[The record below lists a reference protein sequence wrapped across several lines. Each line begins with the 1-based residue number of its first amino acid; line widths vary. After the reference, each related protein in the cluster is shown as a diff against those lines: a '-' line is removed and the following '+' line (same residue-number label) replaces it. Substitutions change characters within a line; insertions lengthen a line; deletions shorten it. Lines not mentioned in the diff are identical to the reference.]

1 MKKANKRFLLT
12 ICAVTLSLCVTVG
25 VAFAYF
31 TDYEMARG
39 TAVVKLSGQTVIDEQ
54 FEDLDKVIT
63 ILNNGKGDVIV
74 RVGVYGPDEMNY
86 EFDSGDWYHSET
98 DGFWYYKH
106 VLHAKSDSSSG
117 KTSPLKVL
125 VEDIPVGE
133 ATAEMDITVV
143 HESLPLAAGDDGY
156 YIVPD
161 GWEKKVVP
169 VQ

>member
-1 MKKANKRFLLT
+1 MKKANKRFLLI

-31 TDYEMARG
+31 TDYEVARG
-39 TAVVKLSGQTVIDEQ
+39 TAAVNLSGQTVIDEH
-54 FEDLDKVIT
+54 FEDLNKVVT
-63 ILNNGKGDVIV
+63 ILNNGDGDVIV
-74 RVGVYGPDEMNY
+74 RVGIYGPDEMKY

-106 VLHAKSDSSSG
+106 VLPADSR
-117 KTSPLKVL
+117 TSPLKVI
-125 VEDIPVGE
+125 VKDIPVGE
-133 ATAEMDITVV
+133 ATADMDITVV

-161 GWEKKVVP
+161 GWEKVVP

>member
-1 MKKANKRFLLT
+1 MKKANKRFLLA

-63 ILNNGKGDVIV
+63 ILNNGEGDVIV
-74 RVGVYGPDEMNY
+74 RVGVYGPDEMKY

-98 DGFWYYKH
+98 DGFWYYMH
-106 VLHAKSDSSSG
+106 VLPADSR
-117 KTSPLKVL
+117 TSPLKVI
-125 VEDIPVGE
+125 VKDIPVGE
-133 ATAEMDITVV
+133 ATADMDITVV

-161 GWEKKVVP
+161 GWEKVVP

>member
-1 MKKANKRFLLT
+1 MKKANKRFLLA

-31 TDYEMARG
+31 TDYEIARG

-63 ILNNGKGDVIV
+63 ILNNGEGDVIV
-74 RVGVYGPDEMNY
+74 RVGVYGPDEMKY

-106 VLHAKSDSSSG
+106 VLHAGSS
-117 KTSPLKVL
+117 TSPLKVL
-125 VEDIPVGE
+125 VEGIPVGE

-161 GWEKKVVP
+161 GWEKVVP
-169 VQ
+169 VE

>member
-1 MKKANKRFLLT
+1 MKKANKRFLLA

-39 TAVVKLSGQTVIDEQ
+39 TAVVKLSGQTVINEE
-54 FEDLDKVIT
+54 FEDLDKVISV
-63 ILNNGKGDVIV
+63 LNNGEGDVIV
-74 RVGVYGPDEMNY
+74 RVGIYGPDEMKY
-86 EFDSGDWYHSET
+86 EFDRGDWYHSET

-106 VLHAKSDSSSG
+106 VLHAGSS
-117 KTSPLKVL
+117 TSPLKVL
-125 VEDIPVGE
+125 VEGIPVGE

-143 HESLPLAAGDDGY
+143 HESLPLAAGDDEY

-161 GWEKKVVP
+161 GWEKVVP
-169 VQ
+169 VE

>member
-54 FEDLDKVIT
+54 FEDLDKVISV
-63 ILNNGKGDVIV
+63 LNNGDGDVIV
-74 RVGVYGPDEMNY
+74 RVGIYGPDEMEY
-86 EFDSGDWYHSET
+86 KYDSGDWYHSKT

-106 VLHAKSDSSSG
+106 VLHAGSS
-117 KTSPLKVL
+117 TSPLKVL
-125 VEDIPVGE
+125 VEGIPVGE

-143 HESLPLAAGDDGY
+143 HESLPLAAGDDEY

-161 GWEKKVVP
+161 GWEKVVP
-169 VQ
+169 VE

>member
-54 FEDLDKVIT
+54 FEDLNKIVT
-63 ILNNGKGDVIV
+63 VLNNGDGDVIV
-74 RVGVYGPDEMNY
+74 RVGIYGPDEMEY
-86 EFDSGDWYHSET
+86 KYDSGDWYHSKT

-106 VLHAKSDSSSG
+106 VLHAGSS
-117 KTSPLKVL
+117 TSPLKVL
-125 VEDIPVGE
+125 VEGIPVGE

-143 HESLPLAAGDDGY
+143 HESLPLAAGDDEY

-161 GWEKKVVP
+161 GWEKVVP
-169 VQ
+169 VE

>member
-1 MKKANKRFLLT
+1 MKKANKRFLLA

-63 ILNNGKGDVIV
+63 ILNNGEGDVIV
-74 RVGVYGPDEMNY
+74 RVGIYGPDEMKY
-86 EFDSGDWYHSET
+86 KFDSGDWYHSKT

-106 VLHAKSDSSSG
+106 VLHAGSS
-117 KTSPLKVL
+117 TSPLKVL
-125 VEDIPVGE
+125 VGGIPVGE

-143 HESLPLAAGDDGY
+143 HESLPLAAGDDEY

-161 GWEKKVVP
+161 GWEKVVP
-169 VQ
+169 VE

>member
-1 MKKANKRFLLT
+1 MKKANKRFLLA

-54 FEDLDKVIT
+54 FEELDKVIT
-63 ILNNGKGDVIV
+63 ILNNGEGDVIV
-74 RVGVYGPDEMNY
+74 RVGIYGPDEMKY
-86 EFDSGDWYHSET
+86 VFDSGDWYHSET

-106 VLHAKSDSSSG
+106 VLHAGSS
-117 KTSPLKVL
+117 TSPLKVL
-125 VEDIPVGE
+125 VEGIPVGE

-143 HESLPLAAGDDGY
+143 HESLPLAAGDDEY

-161 GWEKKVVP
+161 GWEKVVP
-169 VQ
+169 VE

>member
-54 FEDLDKVIT
+54 FEELDKVIT
-63 ILNNGKGDVIV
+63 ILNNGEGDVIV
-74 RVGVYGPDEMNY
+74 RVGVYGPDEMKY

-106 VLHAKSDSSSG
+106 VLHAGSS
-117 KTSPLKVL
+117 TSPLKVL
-125 VEDIPVGE
+125 VGGIPVGE

-161 GWEKKVVP
+161 GWEKVVP
-169 VQ
+169 VE

>member
-39 TAVVKLSGQTVIDEQ
+39 TAVVKLSGQTVINEE
-54 FEDLDKVIT
+54 FEDLDKVISV
-63 ILNNGKGDVIV
+63 LNNGEGDVIV
-74 RVGVYGPDEMNY
+74 RVGIYGPDKMNY
-86 EFDSGDWYHSET
+86 KFDSGDWYHPET

-106 VLHAKSDSSSG
+106 VLHAGSS
-117 KTSPLKVL
+117 TSPLKVL
-125 VEDIPVGE
+125 VEGIPVGE

-161 GWEKKVVP
+161 GWKKVVP
-169 VQ
+169 VE

>member
-1 MKKANKRFLLT
+1 MKKANKRFLLA

-39 TAVVKLSGQTVIDEQ
+39 TAVVKLSGQTVINEE
-54 FEDLDKVIT
+54 FEDLDKVISV
-63 ILNNGKGDVIV
+63 LNNGEGDVIV
-74 RVGVYGPDEMNY
+74 RVGIYGPDKMKY
-86 EFDSGDWYHSET
+86 KFDSGDWYHSET

-106 VLHAKSDSSSG
+106 VLHAGSS
-117 KTSPLKVL
+117 TSPLKVL
-125 VEDIPVGE
+125 VKGIPVGE

-161 GWEKKVVP
+161 GWEKVVP
-169 VQ
+169 VE